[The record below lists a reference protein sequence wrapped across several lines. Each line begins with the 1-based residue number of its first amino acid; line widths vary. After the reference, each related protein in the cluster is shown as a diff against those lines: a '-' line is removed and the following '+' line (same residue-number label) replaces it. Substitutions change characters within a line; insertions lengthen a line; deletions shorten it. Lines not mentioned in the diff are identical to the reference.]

1 MQLAVPVPGKYKEE
15 IYKTGSTDLHTRTH
29 PSSPDTA
36 LTLFYLHLFDLPAF
50 VSAFNMIATIFEKD
64 TYGFRA
70 LGGAGVTHTH
80 DSRFEREHGHG
91 FQGWVLVTDAA
102 RGLCSPPQSLQ
113 TSNCK
118 TL

>member
-1 MQLAVPVPGKYKEE
+1 MQLAVPAPGKYKAE
-15 IYKTGSTDLHTRTH
+15 IYKTGCTDLHTRTH

-50 VSAFNMIATIFEKD
+50 VSAFNMIATIFERD
-64 TYGFRA
+64 TYGFCA